1 MERYNLH
8 LKDSQ
13 LKTLKEIA
21 EAKEETVSRIIRD
34 AIDGYIKAN
43 K

>member
-8 LKDSQ
+8 LKESQ
-13 LKTLKEIA
+13 LDKLKEIA